1 MIEKVKKALFDF
13 TSAVQA
19 RKLYSKEHPEYSKN
33 MENAYKGIKDILSTK
48 NKFIIG
54 IIDDELAWEN
64 EILFDVSRKVKSL
77 LTYLQDR
84 NIEKIIFFL
93 PLEQWE
99 LDTFISYLSLPVNE
113 HTEDVQQYLIENRIK
128 NIQAGKIKALS
139 QQEKTGDRYSTEK
152 EIFRAAFQNSIEL
165 TRESITKILDN
176 KEVDY
181 LDLRFNIST
190 LIENYAGD
198 YSKADHLISLKKKDF
213 PTFVHQLNVSVLS
226 MFLASKLGLSKDRI
240 IDIGISSLFHDIG
253 KTAASKKTEKDES
266 EPVYRGSDE
275 RKDYGTAGS
284 KVLLGYKNSL
294 GILPVV
300 IAYEHHLIRNNA
312 CSEIKYPLKPH
323 LASMIIAICDVYDE
337 LFQKYLY
344 EECFSLED
352 IHNGMTEGKKYF
364 FDRELVDR
372 FFEILGVWPIGTIV
386 LLNDERVGR
395 VIKVNKKYIFRPVVK
410 ILSPESK
417 KGMTD
422 LSKENK
428 KIKILRS
435 LNPFGEG
442 KKYTDSMVSE

>member
-33 MENAYKGIKDILSTK
+33 MENAYKGIKDILNTK

-64 EILFDVSRKVKSL
+64 EILFDLSRKVKSL

-84 NIEKIIFFL
+84 NIEKINFFL

-99 LDTFISYLSLPVNE
+99 LDNFISYLSIPVKE
-113 HTEDVQQYLIENRIK
+113 HTEDVQQYLIENKIK

-139 QQEKTGDRYSTEK
+139 QREKTGDRYSTEK
-152 EIFRAAFQNSIEL
+152 ELFRAAFQNSIEL
-165 TRESITKILDN
+165 TRESTTKILEN
-176 KEVDY
+176 KDVDY

-190 LIENYAGD
+190 LIENYTGD
-198 YSKADHLISLKKKDF
+198 YNEADHLISLKKQDF

-226 MFLASKLGLSKDRI
+226 MFFGAELGLSRDRI

-253 KTAASKKTEKDES
+253 KMAVSNKTEKDES
-266 EPVYRGSDE
+266 EAVYRESDE

-284 KVLLGYKNSL
+284 KILLGYKNSL

-300 IAYEHHLIRNNA
+300 VAYEHHLIRSNA

-337 LFQKYLY
+337 LFQKHLY

-352 IHNGMTEGKKYF
+352 IHNRMTEGKKYF
-364 FDRELVDR
+364 FDSELVDR
-372 FFEILGVWPIGTIV
+372 FFEIMGVWPIGTIV
-386 LLNDERVGR
+386 LLNDERVGC
-395 VIKVNKKYIFRPVVK
+395 VTKENKKDIFRPAVK

-417 KGMTD
+417 EGMAD
-422 LSKENK
+422 LSKEDRK
-428 KIKILRS
+428 VKILKS

-442 KKYTDSMVSE
+442 KKYADLMVSE